1 MAFYAQRSS
10 TIEASDITA
19 NLVIV
24 FDVVKTNAGNGYHP
38 STGVFIVPESGMYV
52 FSWSFMTGNN
62 LHDSTQLMVN
72 SNEEG
77 IIHIHPGTGGWITGT
92 GVAVLHVNKGD
103 DVYVR
108 ISSLSHYGDV
118 ISQANGRSLGVE
130 SHSGGRCLT
139 WLY

>member
-1 MAFYAQRSS
+1 
-10 TIEASDITA
+10 
-19 NLVIV
+19 
-24 FDVVKTNAGNGYHP
+24 
-38 STGVFIVPESGMYV
+38 
-52 FSWSFMTGNN
+52 MTGNN

-108 ISSLSHYGDV
+108 ISSLSHFGDV
-118 ISQANGRSLGVE
+118 ISQSNGRSSFTGWKLN
-130 SHSGGRCLT
+130 
-139 WLY
+139 